1 MLRGDDGDRSEPQ
14 VVMSKDAHLDR
25 PVPRDRLAAFAFAA
39 ADLLVEIAPD
49 ATITWAA
56 GAFPAR
62 FGEAAERFVGR
73 NLDSLI
79 ASADHDALARTLVSA
94 SLRGHT
100 PPVTL
105 RLNDAGGTPCAL
117 AVLNLPGARRRLCVT
132 LGPVPVAPPAAGP
145 ALQPADLFAREV
157 EARLRS
163 PQPGDLGLVDIQ
175 GLPPR
180 SSTSADTRYSG
191 VHEAIGE
198 LLSSAA
204 ESGAVVGEVGEGRFG
219 VLAREHLDTTLL
231 AATLQALLGARPDA
245 LGVAVDSRTIGLA
258 PKNLS
263 QADAVRAVRFAL
275 TRFAASGAAAVTESG
290 FDRGLAGFIQKTRD
304 SAAALREAIAERHF
318 DLVFQPVVALRNR
331 LVHHYEA
338 LLRPR
343 PCAGALWQTPQEFVT
358 CAEAL
363 GFVEELD
370 MVVLEQVIR
379 ALERVEGCSIA
390 TNISGLSVQSEP
402 ARRRLC
408 ALLPLG
414 SYRRLLIELTE
425 TAEIEDIATAAA
437 TLEEFR
443 AQGISVCLD
452 DFGAGSA
459 AFRYIRDLPVDYL
472 KIDGAFVHGAA
483 RGKRGRDLVRSML
496 ELARSVGAQA
506 IAEGVETT
514 ALARSMEELGCTYGQ
529 GWLFGRPAP
538 LPGIG

>member
-1 MLRGDDGDRSEPQ
+1 MLRGDDGDRSAPQ
-14 VVMSKDAHLDR
+14 VVMSKDALLAR
-25 PVPRDRLAAFAFAA
+25 PISRDRLAAFAFAA

-49 ATITWAA
+49 STITWAA

-79 ASADHDALARTLVSA
+79 ASPDHDALARTLVSA

-105 RLNDAGGTPCAL
+105 RLNDAGATPCAL
-117 AVLNLPGARRRLCVT
+117 AVLNLPGPRRRLCVT
-132 LGPVPVAPPAAGP
+132 LGPVPVAPPASGP
-145 ALQPADLFAREV
+145 ALQPAELFAKEV
-157 EARLRS
+157 ESRLRS
-163 PQPGDLGLVDIQ
+163 PQPGDLGLLDIQ

-180 SSTSADTRYSG
+180 TDANGDARHSA

-198 LLSSAA
+198 VLSSAA

-245 LGVAVDSRTIGLA
+245 GGVAVDSRTIGLA
-258 PKNLS
+258 PKDLS
-263 QADAVRAVRFAL
+263 QADALRAVRFAL
-275 TRFAASGAAAVTESG
+275 TRFAASGAAAVTASG
-290 FDRGLAGFIQKTRD
+290 FDGGLAGFIQKARD
-304 SAAALREAIAERHF
+304 SAAALRETIAERGF
-318 DLVFQPVVALRNR
+318 DLMFQPVVALRNR
-331 LVHHYEA
+331 SVHHYEA
-338 LLRPR
+338 LLRPKA
-343 PCAGALWQTPQEFVT
+343 CAGALWQTPQEFVT

-370 MVVLEQVIR
+370 MAVLEQVLR
-379 ALERVEGCSIA
+379 VLERVEGCSIA

-402 ARRRLC
+402 ARRRLRK
-408 ALLPLG
+408 LLPLG

-425 TAEIEDIATAAA
+425 TAEIQDIAAAAA
-437 TLEEFR
+437 TLDEFR

-452 DFGAGSA
+452 DFGAGAA

-472 KIDGAFVHGAA
+472 KIDRAFVHGAS
-483 RGKRGRDLVRSML
+483 RSKRGRDLVRSML
-496 ELARSVGAQA
+496 ELARSVSAQT
-506 IAEGVETT
+506 IAEGVETP
-514 ALARSMEELGCTYGQ
+514 ALARLMEELGCAYGQ
-529 GWLFGRPAP
+529 GWLFGKPAP
-538 LPGIG
+538 LPGMG